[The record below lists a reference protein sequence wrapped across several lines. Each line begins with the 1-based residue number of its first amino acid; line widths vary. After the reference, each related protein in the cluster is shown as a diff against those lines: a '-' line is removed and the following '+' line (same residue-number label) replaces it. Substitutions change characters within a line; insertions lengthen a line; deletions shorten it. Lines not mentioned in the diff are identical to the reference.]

1 MVFRILF
8 AAVGRDEEPLSGND
22 IVKQIMV
29 ARRRSEGVVRI
40 AFLPTVL
47 KQGTIDEIFIGEQSK
62 RKIRQKSTSSPEN
75 SGN

>member
-1 MVFRILF
+1 
-8 AAVGRDEEPLSGND
+8 
-22 IVKQIMV
+22 
-29 ARRRSEGVVRI
+29 VVRI

-47 KQGTIDEIFIGEQSK
+47 KQGTIDEIFIGKQSK

>member
-29 ARRRSEGVVRI
+29 ARRRPEGVVRI
-40 AFLPTVL
+40 TFLPSVL
-47 KQGTIDEIFIGEQSK
+47 KQGTVNEILIGKQGK
-62 RKIRQKSTSSPEN
+62 
-75 SGN
+75 

>member
-29 ARRRSEGVVRI
+29 ARRRPEGVVWI
-40 AFLPTVL
+40 AFLPSVL
-47 KQGTIDEIFIGEQSK
+47 KQGAVDEILIGKQGK
-62 RKIRQKSTSSPEN
+62 
-75 SGN
+75 